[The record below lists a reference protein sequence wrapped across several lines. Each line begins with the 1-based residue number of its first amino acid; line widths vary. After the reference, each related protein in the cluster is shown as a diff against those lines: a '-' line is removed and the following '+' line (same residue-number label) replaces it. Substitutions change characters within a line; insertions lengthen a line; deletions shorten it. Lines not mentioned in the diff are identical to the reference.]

1 MICYAESPFK
11 DSAPLKTS
19 SPIVE
24 STSTQE
30 VEGKEKPLGSP
41 LLLVDDNEDPIEGN
55 MDKSLSVQTED
66 LVKEPSL
73 M

>member
-1 MICYAESPFK
+1 MSCHAESPFK

-24 STSTQE
+24 ATSTQE
-30 VEGKEKPLGSP
+30 VEGEEKPLGSP
-41 LLLVDDNEDPIEGN
+41 LLLADDNEDPIEGN
-55 MDKSLSVQTED
+55 MDKSPSVQMED
-66 LVKEPSL
+66 LAKEPSV